1 MSQGQGHEGPLTS
14 QICTD
19 GTASHTAVV
28 PRNVAFAVQWGEA
41 KLDGQALPTCSADGM
56 PPCTP

>member
-1 MSQGQGHEGPLTS
+1 MTEANVTTQV
-14 QICTD
+14 CTD
-19 GTASHTAVV
+19 GTASHTTVV

-41 KLDGQALPTCSADGM
+41 KLDGQALPACSSVGM